1 MDSLSF
7 SLSIPL
13 DKDGFLEMEC
23 DYCKGRF
30 MLSKKTFDDDN
41 NLDFFCPICGL
52 PNKMDTFYC
61 PEVLEIARQV
71 ATNYAMD
78 EIYKQFSKTFKGF
91 NKNGLVKMSMKKP
104 KHVSV
109 SELYT
114 PINDYKM
121 LHLDCC
127 DINIKATSFD
137 DSIGVYCPI
146 CGGTRL

>member
-13 DKDGFLEMEC
+13 DEDGFLEMEC

-91 NKNGLVKMSMKKP
+91 NKNGL
-104 KHVSV
+104 
-109 SELYT
+109 
-114 PINDYKM
+114 
-121 LHLDCC
+121 
-127 DINIKATSFD
+127 ATSPTV
-137 DSIGVYCPI
+137 GANHGC
-146 CGGTRL
+146 TRLKHYPIVVFRLTSHEFAVSLSLDAACVED